1 MIAPI
6 LIGLAYVALNS
17 LVRVEHRRPLNA
29 VMVSGAGAAY
39 LSGGFGVW
47 ELLFTAA
54 MTYAAFR
61 GLHSWQWIGVAWLLH
76 TVWDVLH
83 HLYGDPILPF
93 AVHSSL
99 GCAICDPVIAV
110 WCFAGGP
117 SVMDAWRRWSP
128 WARHTGQATETTT
141 ASTPDPPLR
150 RS

>member
-29 VMVSGAGAAY
+29 VMVAGAGAAY

-61 GLHSWQWIGVAWLLH
+61 GLHSWRWIGVAWLLH
-76 TVWDVLH
+76 TAWDVLH
-83 HLYGDPILPF
+83 HLYGEPILPF
-93 AVHSSL
+93 AAHSSL

-117 SVMDAWRRWSP
+117 SVKDAWRRWSP
-128 WARHTGQATETTT
+128 WARHTSQATETATGE
-141 ASTPDPPLR
+141 PPR
-150 RS
+150 VR